1 MVKIN
6 SKRTSKLN
14 NSLSVEKKLIPRFL
28 SQSYFTKK
36 KKKKLFY
43 QSLHVFEEIIC
54 TEKEI
59 ILAQRKMEN
68 FQTPFKVSIF
78 TRT

>member
-14 NSLSVEKKLIPRFL
+14 NSLSVEKKLISRFL

-36 KKKKLFY
+36 KKAILP
-43 QSLHVFEEIIC
+43 VFAC
-54 TEKEI
+54 
-59 ILAQRKMEN
+59 L
-68 FQTPFKVSIF
+68 
-78 TRT
+78 

>member
-14 NSLSVEKKLIPRFL
+14 NSLSVEKKLISIFL

-36 KKKKLFY
+36 KKKSYFTGLCM
-43 QSLHVFEEIIC
+43 SLKKSCAHHLY
-54 TEKEI
+54 

>member
-14 NSLSVEKKLIPRFL
+14 NSLSVEKKLISRFL

-36 KKKKLFY
+36 KKSYFTSLCMSLKKSSAHHLY
-43 QSLHVFEEIIC
+43 
-54 TEKEI
+54 

>member
-36 KKKKLFY
+36 KKKAILP
-43 QSLHVFEEIIC
+43 VFAC
-54 TEKEI
+54 
-59 ILAQRKMEN
+59 L
-68 FQTPFKVSIF
+68 
-78 TRT
+78 